1 MNFSNKLVSWYQNNK
16 RDLPWRNTVNPYHIW
31 LSEII
36 LQQTRVLQGTPYYLA
51 FLKAFPTIED
61 LANAP
66 EDKVL
71 KMWQG
76 LGYYSR
82 ARNLHFTAKDIV
94 NNFEGEFPKDYNK
107 VLKLK
112 GVGVYTAAA
121 ITSFAFDM
129 PYAVVDGNVIRVLSR
144 VFGIS
149 TPFDTSVGKK
159 EFQQLAQELL
169 IEKDAAVYN
178 QAIMEFGA
186 IQCKPKSP
194 DCSSCPMQDF
204 CVAYTT
210 NSVSELPVKSKKIKV
225 KDRFLHYLFIEQ
237 KDNIFLGK
245 RKSGIWTGLYEFP
258 FLEFPIKIDDKQV
271 MKSDE
276 WLRIFLNSTCEV
288 KSVSS
293 EFIHILSHQKI
304 HAQFW
309 QIKAA
314 SVVLKEYERISKNS
328 LLEFPVSRL
337 TEKYFETIELG

>member
-1 MNFSNKLVSWYQNNK
+1 MNFSNKLVSWYQNYK

-61 LANAP
+61 LASASEN
-66 EDKVL
+66 KVL

-82 ARNLHFTAKDIV
+82 ARNLHYTAKDIV
-94 NNFEGEFPKDYNK
+94 NNFGGEFPKDHKK
-107 VLKLK
+107 VLEFK
-112 GVGVYTAAA
+112 GIGSYTAAA

-144 VFGIS
+144 VFGVSI
-149 TPFDTSVGKK
+149 PFDTSAGKK
-159 EFQQLAQELL
+159 EFQYLAQELL
-169 IEKDAAVYN
+169 IEKEAAIYN

-186 IQCKPKSP
+186 LQCKPKSP

-204 CVAYTT
+204 CVAYATD
-210 NSVSELPVKSKKIKV
+210 SVAELPVKSKKIKV
-225 KDRFLHYLFIEQ
+225 KDRFLYYLFIEQ
-237 KDNIFLGK
+237 EDDIFLGK

-258 FLEFPIKIDDKQV
+258 FLEFLIKMNEKQV
-271 MKSDE
+271 MQSDE

-288 KSVSS
+288 KSISS

-309 QIKAA
+309 HIKAA
-314 SVVLKEYERISKNS
+314 SVVLDEYELISKNS
-328 LLEFPVSRL
+328 LFNFPVSRL

>member
-1 MNFSNKLVSWYQNNK
+1 MIFSNKLVSWYQNNK

-36 LQQTRVLQGTPYYLA
+36 LQQTRVLQGTPYYLT

-61 LANAP
+61 LANAS

-94 NNFEGEFPKDYNK
+94 NNFGGEFPKDHNK

-112 GVGVYTAAA
+112 GIGVYTAAA

-144 VFGIS
+144 VFGVSI
-149 TPFDTSVGKK
+149 PFDTSEGKK
-159 EFQQLAQELL
+159 QFQQLAQELL
-169 IEKDAAVYN
+169 IEKEAAIYN

-186 IQCKPKSP
+186 LQCKPKSP

-210 NSVSELPVKSKKIKV
+210 NSVAELPVKSKKIKV
-225 KDRFLHYLFIEQ
+225 KERFLHYLLIEQ
-237 KDNIFLGK
+237 EDHVFLGK

-258 FLEFPIKIDDKQV
+258 FLEFPIKMDEKQV
-271 MKSDE
+271 MQSDR
-276 WLRIFLNSTCEV
+276 WSRIFLNSISEL

-309 QIKAA
+309 HIKA
-314 SVVLKEYERISKNS
+314 SDVVLEEYELIPKNS
-328 LLEFPVSRL
+328 LMEFPVSRL

>member
-31 LSEII
+31 LSEVI

-94 NNFEGEFPKDYNK
+94 SNFGGEFPEDYKK
-107 VLKLK
+107 VLKFK
-112 GVGVYTAAA
+112 GIGVYTAAA

-144 VFGIS
+144 VFGVGV
-149 TPFDTSVGKK
+149 PFDTSAGKK
-159 EFQQLAQELL
+159 QFQQLAQELL
-169 IEKDAAVYN
+169 IEKEAAIYN

-194 DCSSCPMQDF
+194 NCSSCPMQDF

-210 NSVSELPVKSKKIKV
+210 NSVAELPVKSKKIKV

-258 FLEFPIKIDDKQV
+258 FLEFPIKMDEKQV
-271 MKSDE
+271 MQSDE
-276 WLRIFLNSTCEV
+276 WLKIFLNSTCDV

-309 QIKAA
+309 HIKAA

>member
-51 FLKAFPTIED
+51 FLKAFPTIDD
-61 LANAP
+61 LANAS

-94 NNFEGEFPKDYNK
+94 NNFGGEFPKDYNK

-112 GVGVYTAAA
+112 GIGVYTAAA

-144 VFGIS
+144 VFGVS
-149 TPFDTSVGKK
+149 TPFDTSAGKK

-169 IEKDAAVYN
+169 IEKDAAIYN

-204 CVAYTT
+204 CVAYTA
-210 NSVSELPVKSKKIKV
+210 NSVAELPVKSKKIKV
-225 KDRFLHYLFIEQ
+225 KNRFLHYLMIEQ
-237 KDNIFLGK
+237 EDNIFLGK

-258 FLEFPIKIDDKQV
+258 FLEFPVKMDEKQV
-271 MKSDE
+271 MQSDE
-276 WLRIFLNSTCEV
+276 WLKIFLNSTCDV

-314 SVVLKEYERISKNS
+314 DVVLKEYELIPKNS

-337 TEKYFETIELG
+337 TEKYFETIDLG

>member
-1 MNFSNKLVSWYQNNK
+1 MIFSNKLVSWYQNNK

-36 LQQTRVLQGTPYYLA
+36 LQQTRVLQGTPYYLS

-94 NNFEGEFPKDYNK
+94 NNFGGEFPKDHNK

-112 GVGVYTAAA
+112 GIGVYTAAA

-144 VFGIS
+144 VFGVSI
-149 TPFDTSVGKK
+149 PFDTSEGKK
-159 EFQQLAQELL
+159 QFQQLAQELL
-169 IEKDAAVYN
+169 IEKEAAIYN

-210 NSVSELPVKSKKIKV
+210 NSVAELPVKSKKIKV
-225 KDRFLHYLFIEQ
+225 KERFLHYLLIEQ
-237 KDNIFLGK
+237 EDHVFLGK

-258 FLEFPIKIDDKQV
+258 FLEFPIKMDDKQV
-271 MKSDE
+271 MQSDV
-276 WLRIFLNSTCEV
+276 WSRIFLNSISEV

-309 QIKAA
+309 HIKA
-314 SVVLKEYERISKNS
+314 SDVVLEEYELIPKNS
-328 LLEFPVSRL
+328 LMEFPVSRL

>member
-1 MNFSNKLVSWYQNNK
+1 MNFSSKLVSWYQNNK

-51 FLKAFPTIED
+51 FLKAFPKIED
-61 LANAP
+61 LASAP

-82 ARNLHFTAKDIV
+82 ARNLHFTAKYIV
-94 NNFEGEFPKDYNK
+94 DNFGGEFPKDYEE

-112 GVGVYTAAA
+112 GIGVYTAAA

-129 PYAVVDGNVIRVLSR
+129 PHAVVDGNVIRVLSR
-144 VFGIS
+144 VFGVSI
-149 TPFDTSVGKK
+149 PFDTSDGKK
-159 EFQQLAQELL
+159 YFQQLAQELI
-169 IEKDAAVYN
+169 IEKEAATYN

-186 IQCKPKSP
+186 IKCKPKSP
-194 DCSSCPMQDF
+194 SCSSCHLQDF
-204 CVAYTT
+204 CVAYAT
-210 NSVSELPVKSKKIKV
+210 NSVGQLPVKSKKLKV
-225 KDRFLHYLFIEQ
+225 KDRFLYYLLIEQ
-237 KDNIFLGK
+237 EDNIFFGK

-258 FLEFPIKIDDKQV
+258 FLEFQKKMNEKQV
-271 MKSDE
+271 VQSDD
-276 WLRIFLNSTCEV
+276 WLKIFSNFNYDV
-288 KSVSS
+288 KSVSG
-293 EFIHILSHQKI
+293 EFIHALSHQKI

-309 QIKAA
+309 RIKV
-314 SVVLKEYERISKNS
+314 SGVVMDEYELISKNS

-337 TEKYFETIELG
+337 TEKYFETIELD

>member
-1 MNFSNKLVSWYQNNK
+1 MYFSSKLVSWYQNNK

-61 LANAP
+61 LANSN

-94 NNFEGEFPKDYNK
+94 NNFGGEFPKDHK
-107 VLKLK
+107 QVLKLK

-144 VFGIS
+144 VFGVSI
-149 TPFDTSVGKK
+149 PFDTSDGKK
-159 EFQQLAQELL
+159 QFQQLAQELL
-169 IEKDAAVYN
+169 IKNEAAIYN

-194 DCSSCPMQDF
+194 DCSSCPMQGF
-204 CVAYTT
+204 CVAYIT
-210 NSVSELPVKSKKIKV
+210 NSVLELPVKSKKINV
-225 KDRFLHYLFIEQ
+225 KNRFLHYLMIEQ
-237 KDNIFLGK
+237 EDDIFLGK

-258 FLEFPIKIDDKQV
+258 FLEFPIKMKESQV
-271 MKSDE
+271 MQSDE
-276 WLRIFLNSTCEV
+276 WLKVFFNSKYV
-288 KSVSS
+288 VHSVSI

-304 HAQFW
+304 YAQFW

-314 SVVLKEYERISKNS
+314 NVSFDEFELISKNN

-337 TEKYFETIELG
+337 TEKYFETIDLG

>member
-1 MNFSNKLVSWYQNNK
+1 MNFSSKLVSWYQNNK
-16 RDLPWRNTVNPYHIW
+16 RDLPWRNTVNPYYIW

-61 LANAP
+61 LANAS

-94 NNFEGEFPKDYNK
+94 NNFGGEFPNDYK
-107 VLKLK
+107 QVLKLK

-144 VFGIS
+144 VFGVSI
-149 TPFDTSVGKK
+149 PFDTSAGKK

-169 IEKDAAVYN
+169 IEKDAAIYN

-194 DCSSCPMQDF
+194 NCSRCPMQDF
-204 CVAYTT
+204 CIAYSA
-210 NSVSELPVKSKKIKV
+210 NSVAELPVKSKKIKV
-225 KDRFLHYLFIEQ
+225 KNRFLHYLMIEQ
-237 KDNIFLGK
+237 EDNIFLGK
-245 RKSGIWTGLYEFP
+245 RKSGIWIGLYEFP
-258 FLEFPIKIDDKQV
+258 FLEFPIKMNEKQV
-271 MKSDE
+271 MQSDE
-276 WLRIFLNSTCEV
+276 WLKIFLNFTCDV